1 MSFGQ
6 RLRARRKE
14 LGISQGELAKA
25 LGVSLSA
32 VSNYETGQNAMRED
46 VLLRL
51 FSVLDV
57 DPNYLYQDDFENRGP
72 ACGPEELSLLKKYRE
87 LNTSGR
93 QALQAV
99 ADALCTY
106 QSDWEVTAAP
116 AEDVRQIPLYRSP
129 AAAGYAAPVF
139 GTDFDLIDVSGS
151 VPYGAEFAVRIQ
163 GDSMEP
169 VIRDGSIV
177 YVNRD
182 PLSNGDVGIFCVDG
196 DMLCKQYVRD
206 RLGMVYLF
214 SLNRDRADADVVL
227 GPDSGRSVVCFGRVL
242 LEKRPKIP
250 GYGRQ

>member
-14 LGISQGELAKA
+14 LGISQGQLARE

-51 FSVLDV
+51 LTVLDV
-57 DPNYLYQDDFENRGP
+57 DPNYLYQDDFVNKGP
-72 ACGPEELSLLKKYRE
+72 ACGPEELRLLQKYRA

-93 QALQAV
+93 QALNAV
-99 ADALCTY
+99 ADALSNY
-106 QSDWEVTAAP
+106 QSEWELTAAP
-116 AEDVRQIPLYRSP
+116 AEDVRQIPLYRCP

-139 GTDFDLIDVSGS
+139 GEDFDYIDVTGS
-151 VPYGAEFAVRIQ
+151 VPQGAEFAVRIQ

-169 VIRDGSIV
+169 FIQDGAVV

-182 PLSNGDVGIFCVDG
+182 PLRNGDVGIFCVDG

-206 RLGMVYLF
+206 RLGIVYLF
-214 SLNRDRADADVVL
+214 SLNRARADADVVL
-227 GPDSGRSVVCFGRVL
+227 PRNTGRSMVCFGRVL
-242 LEKRPKIP
+242 LEKKPGIP
-250 GYGRQ
+250 

>member
-14 LGISQGELAKA
+14 LGISQSELAKA

-46 VLLRL
+46 VLLRV
-51 FSVLDV
+51 FPALDV
-57 DPNYLYQDDFENRGP
+57 DPNYLYQDDFVNKGP
-72 ACGPEELSLLKKYRE
+72 ACSTEELELLRKYRE

-93 QALQAV
+93 QALQSV

-116 AEDVRQIPLYRSP
+116 AEDVRQIPLYQSP

-139 GTDFDLIDVSGS
+139 GEDFDYIDVSGD
-151 VPYGAEFAVRIQ
+151 VPQGAEFAVRIQ

-169 VIRDGSIV
+169 YIHDGSIV

-206 RLGMVYLF
+206 RMGMVYLF
-214 SLNRDRADADVVL
+214 SLNRERADADVL
-227 GPDSGRSVVCFGRVL
+227 LPRDTGRSMVCFGRVL
-242 LEKRPKIP
+242 MKKKPKIP
-250 GYGRQ
+250 GT